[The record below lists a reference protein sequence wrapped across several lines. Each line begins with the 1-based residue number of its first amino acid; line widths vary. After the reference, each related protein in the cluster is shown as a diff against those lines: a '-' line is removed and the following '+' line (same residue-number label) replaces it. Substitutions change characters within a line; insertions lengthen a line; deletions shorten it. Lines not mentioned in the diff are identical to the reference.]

1 MRLNVHTSLRTF
13 FTMAGGLY
21 LVLVLACA
29 ILPAASMERQYPP
42 TGVAYPDEHVERG
55 RQLYQ
60 EYGCIYCHTMQ
71 IRGDERL
78 ATEGPDGTLVVP
90 VLGADRRFGLD
101 EPSKA
106 EEYRNDDPPFL
117 GTERI
122 GPDLLAVG
130 TRLPS
135 AVWHYWHL
143 YAPSVVSPGSNMPGL
158 PWLFHTEETQRPED
172 EKVDPLFELDVPKGR
187 LYATPDAQALVEY
200 LLSRTRPESRR

>member
-1 MRLNVHTSLRTF
+1 MRLDVHTSQRTF
-13 FTMAGGLY
+13 FAIAGGLY

-29 ILPAASMERQYPP
+29 ILPAASMERRYPP
-42 TGVAYPDEHVERG
+42 DRAWVDPRVERG
-55 RQLYQ
+55 QALYRR
-60 EYGCIYCHTMQ
+60 YGCIYCHTQQ

-78 ATEGPDGTLVVP
+78 ATEGPDGTLHVP

-117 GTERI
+117 GTQRT

-135 AVWHYWHL
+135 PAWHYWHL
-143 YAPSVVSPGSNMPGL
+143 YDPRSVSPDSSMPGL
-158 PWLFHTEETQRPED
+158 PWLFHTEDTKRPED
-172 EKVDPLFELDVPKGR
+172 EKVDPLFDLDVPKGR

-200 LLSRTRPESRR
+200 LLSRTRKESTR